1 MSLPSA
7 TPILAPFSL
16 LVGLTPLI
24 PVPFVDGYVAR
35 KVRQRLVRELAERR
49 GKTLDAATV
58 ELLADP
64 GDPATFGE
72 AVRGAGMKLLWLPV
86 KFIARKVLIVFT
98 IADVANGSAAAF
110 VEGHLVDVALARNY
124 LGSRDAKTVAA
135 AIARARFEEG
145 THPVALAA
153 KKAAKDLRRNWPSLR
168 GRLAKLAAQVGRG
181 EAPTEDPEVGAAAS
195 HFEAIDDRDYFTKL
209 EAKFAKLLNLDV

>member
-35 KVRQRLVRELAERR
+35 KIRKRLVRELAERR
-49 GKTLDAATV
+49 GKTLDDATV
-58 ELLADP
+58 ALLADP
-64 GDPATFGE
+64 GEPATFGE
-72 AVRGAGMKLLWLPV
+72 QLRGAGVKLLWLPV
-86 KFIARKVLIVFT
+86 KLIARKVLIVFT

-124 LGSRDAKTVAA
+124 LGRRDAKTVAA

-153 KKAAKDLRRNWPSLR
+153 RKAARDLRRNWPSLR
-168 GRLAKLAAQVGRG
+168 ARLTALFAHDNLPK
-181 EAPTEDPEVGAAAS
+181 EDPEVAAAAG

-209 EAKFAKLLNLDV
+209 EAKFAKLLNFDADV